1 MRNNY
6 KYKKKKNYLSKKKKT
21 LEEYYRIKVD
31 IEQNTH
37 PKHPQPI
44 TSFTKITNPQCLTL
58 TSKSLLSLSLNI
70 KCKPPFLGCS

>member
-6 KYKKKKNYLSKKKKT
+6 KKKKNT

-44 TSFTKITNPQCLTL
+44 TSFTKITNPQCPTL
-58 TSKSLLSLSLNI
+58 KSKS
-70 KCKPPFLGCS
+70 

>member
-37 PKHPQPI
+37 PKHP
-44 TSFTKITNPQCLTL
+44 
-58 TSKSLLSLSLNI
+58 
-70 KCKPPFLGCS
+70 